1 MIPSIIS
8 NGKAGCCFIPS
19 AAAAATILPHKLSAC
34 ILAIL
39 LLLSLPAHA
48 ANEEVTPPYAQL
60 QGWSLGPLLLVV
72 DQPYRGKDTR
82 IIVVPAIGYQSEYA
96 FVQGLRFGVHMKR
109 SRRLSLDV
117 LLQPRFSAFKAS
129 DIKDVPGLENRRDSV
144 DAGFDLR
151 VNLQGEGAL
160 RMMALTDVLDRSNGQ
175 EFDLRYEYS
184 LRFGST
190 RISPRVGA
198 RWLSSK
204 LTAYSYGTLP
214 SEVARGAPHY
224 QPGAVILPQ
233 VGVSAFVPLEHSKW
247 SIFTLITS
255 SFLPARLRDS
265 PLVGGDTATTFIASA
280 SYHF

>member
-19 AAAAATILPHKLSAC
+19 AAAAAPILSHELSAC

-39 LLLSLPAHA
+39 LLLSLQAHA
-48 ANEEVTPPYAQL
+48 ANEVVTPPYAQQ

-72 DQPYRGKDTR
+72 DQPYRSKGTR
-82 IIVVPAIGYQSEYA
+82 IIVVPAIGYQSEYV

-144 DAGFDLR
+144 DAGFNLR
-151 VNLQGEGAL
+151 VGLQGEGAL
-160 RMMALTDVLDRSNGQ
+160 RIMALTDVLDRSNGQ
-175 EFDLRYEYS
+175 EFDLSYEYS

-190 RISPRVGA
+190 RISPRAGA

-214 SEVARGAPHY
+214 SEVARGAPYY
-224 QPGAVILPQ
+224 QPGAVILPH
-233 VGVSAFVPLEHSKW
+233 VGISAFVPLKHSKW

-255 SFLPARLRDS
+255 SFLPARLKDS